1 MWTYRYIYL
10 SLIGSKYNP
19 NKIGLY
25 RGIGPYRG
33 LYRGLAVFKNTS
45 GSQSEKSFQ
54 NMFKNKRLDIII
66 ECNLKILNYLDVT

>member
-25 RGIGPYRG
+25 RDDR
-33 LYRGLAVFKNTS
+33 LAVFKNTS
-45 GSQSEKSFQ
+45 GSQSEKSFR

>member
-25 RGIGPYRG
+25 RGIGLYIG